1 MPSEFLGRVAWI
13 DYANTSSHKG
23 AYMKLKKY
31 LFLCIF
37 SGEMLE
43 GASAIKKSI
52 AIIETTLCARSAEG
66 TMLLLDPSW
75 IQESNYVANLVREN
89 PALGSDNM
97 PVMMPLGFA
106 QLEELN
112 GYLISIK
119 DGTTKQFKKNLM
131 RNISG
136 SDRTMT
142 LMHSKVRE
150 LHELFKATKQME
162 LKKLQPLVLAAFLFL
177 LKTDAVLNAFAV
189 NPMLMK
195 ELDLPSEVG
204 QSLVKLVSD
213 EDQELLRA
221 QLCITYTCQ
230 KQPTYASLSEDGTL
244 AGVAGLYKNN
254 TSFIEVFNT
263 MDGEPVGNKV
273 VDYKIKG
280 IEFCH
285 GNQLISWG
293 KTTIDL
299 WDTFTHTK
307 NTPHGWEE
315 LLKETKKI
323 WGIALSKNKK
333 NLAVVLDDRVLVLA
347 IPHAHSDESSEE
359 NSDDSSE
366 EIKPKILTAPAMHKR
381 ENKKNSYSR
390 IIFGN
395 NDQTLIEIR
404 PGGDLIFY
412 RWEKEKVIAFKKG
425 SGNEVARF
433 YTNGSKV
440 IIITQAHEVRVWD
453 CQQDAVEPQNE
464 GKLPNTA
471 REHISNDQFIEF
483 EKHHTK
489 VFCDTGSTEF
499 MDKLVFLTGSL
510 VPASITVSGGVPGLQ
525 RTGGSNEKLQML
537 ALPPHLTLQGAC
549 ASPQGKVFLGIT
561 TQGFVKVWHVN
572 NPAIAAFLSS
582 SMPLAQA
589 LLIQHL
595 ANAYKTPST
604 HLSDFL
610 KAEHLRIIFET
621 CETTFQK
628 LISTMIQRQQSG
640 VEDIVPPSPRGQKR
654 DIQNASSSSSA
665 STSDTIPKASLLS
678 RIKLARSSSSPAAN
692 TSPQSSP
699 QHSPRSAKQAIIA
712 ALRLP
717 QTSLARN
724 EGDSPRRRSS
734 HDATSALTPRA
745 AQLLKRTQSQLRGSL
760 RLEMREKESSIKTLS
775 GSPREPL
782 SERGAQS
789 SQSSE
794 MKAFDSDLPESL
806 TPQEVAASTIVQAVA
821 PEPSLLPRGF
831 SQSSTLR
838 RGTVQISVQNSPDVA
853 TQVVDV
859 NPESDESES
868 SQYHNAEEVSIGS
881 TTLDA
886 YSSARELFN
895 VGSYEKAYTCFLD
908 IYKKSGSKLYKALS
922 AHFLGEMTLR
932 GRGALINPPLAFT
945 YFEKAVKQNVDKALQ
960 GESFARLGEMYY
972 YGYGVKH
979 SLMNALYNLGQLVT
993 QKAVSLPGAGSEDT
1007 QIVNRSNEE
1016 APFRSRISAHF
1027 HVYRAKSR
1035 ELNMPVKSLCDEA
1048 LRLCDEAIAAKSSDA
1063 SFAWLYKGRLLIA
1076 QAKVSE
1082 SYENSNKAWRCLLK
1096 AAESTDESIKTEALY
1111 RLGKLSL
1118 AHFKS
1123 STQAKEYFEKVLKS
1137 NETTWI
1143 RAAAELQLGN
1153 LGHFEAAPN
1162 KTTSYSAA
1170 IAHYKEAI
1178 EQPYNLWAQA
1188 EAAYQMARI
1197 YERLEDQP
1205 KAWEQ
1210 VFFYDNMAIAVGEV
1224 LGIHHV
1230 DAHFSLARQYFR
1242 GTPDLPV
1249 DLHEAYKHFMTVI
1262 HESHNPSQLEE
1273 AHNRVKVLMKQASTK

>member
-1 MPSEFLGRVAWI
+1 MPSKFLGRVAWI
-13 DYANTSSHKG
+13 DYTNTPSHKG
-23 AYMKLKKY
+23 AYMKLRNY

-97 PVMMPLGFA
+97 PLMMPLSFA

-112 GYLISIK
+112 AYVISIK
-119 DGTTKQFKKNLM
+119 EGNTKQFKKKLM
-131 RNISG
+131 NSISG
-136 SDRTMT
+136 SDRTIT
-142 LMHSKVRE
+142 FMHSKVRE

-189 NPMLMK
+189 NPLLVK

-213 EDQELLRA
+213 EDQEFLRA

-230 KQPTYASLSEDGTL
+230 RQPTCASLSEDGTL
-244 AGVAGLYKNN
+244 ACVAGPYKTN

-263 MDGEPVGNKV
+263 MDGEPVSNRV

-307 NTPHGWEE
+307 NTPDGWEE

-333 NLAVVLDDRVLVLA
+333 NLAVVLDDKVLVLA
-347 IPHAHSDESSEE
+347 IPRAHSDESSEE
-359 NSDDSSE
+359 KSDDSSE
-366 EIKPKILTAPAMHKR
+366 EIKPKILIAPAMHRR

-390 IIFGN
+390 VIFGN
-395 NDQTLIEIR
+395 DDQTLIEIR

-425 SGNEVARF
+425 SGTEVARF

-453 CQQDAVEPQNE
+453 CQQEAVEPQNE

-471 REHISNDQFIEF
+471 RDYVSNDQFIEF

-499 MDKLVFLTGSL
+499 MDKLVFLTGSV
-510 VPASITVSGGVPGLQ
+510 VPASIIVHGGVPGLQ
-525 RTGGSNEKLQML
+525 QNDRSDEKLQML

-561 TQGFVKVWHVN
+561 TQGLVKVWHVN
-572 NPAIAAFLSS
+572 NPAITAFLSS
-582 SMPLAQA
+582 SMPLAHA
-589 LLIQHL
+589 LFIQYL
-595 ANAYKTPST
+595 ANSYKIPST
-604 HLSDFL
+604 HRSDFL
-610 KAEHLRIIFET
+610 KADHLRIIFEK

-628 LISTMIQRQQSG
+628 LISTMIQRQLSG
-640 VEDIVPPSPRGQKR
+640 IEDIVPQSPRGQKH
-654 DIQNASSSSSA
+654 DIQYASSSA
-665 STSDTIPKASLLS
+665 STSDTVPKASLLS

-712 ALRLP
+712 ALKLP
-717 QTSLARN
+717 QISSIRN
-724 EGDSPRRRSS
+724 DGDSPRRRAS
-734 HDATSALTPRA
+734 HDATSALTPRG

-760 RLEMREKESSIKTLS
+760 RLEIGEKESSSKMHL

-789 SQSSE
+789 SPSSD
-794 MKAFDSDLPESL
+794 MKTSESSVPESL
-806 TPQEVAASTIVQAVA
+806 TPQEVSASTIVQAVA
-821 PEPSLLPRGF
+821 LEPSLLPRGS
-831 SQSSTLR
+831 SQTSTLR
-838 RGTVQISVQNSPDVA
+838 KETVQVSVQNSPNVA
-853 TQVVDV
+853 PQVMDV
-859 NPESDESES
+859 NPKSDESDS
-868 SQYHNAEEVSIGS
+868 SQYHNAVEVSIWS
-881 TTLDA
+881 TTTLDA
-886 YSSARELFN
+886 YSSARALFN
-895 VGSYEKAYTCFLD
+895 SGSFERSYTCFLD
-908 IYKKSGSKLYKALS
+908 IYKKKSGSKLYKALS

-932 GRGALINPPLAFT
+932 GRGTLINPPLAFT
-945 YFEKAVKQNVDKALQ
+945 YFEKAVKQDVDKALQ

-993 QKAVSLPGAGSEDT
+993 QKAASLPGAGSEVT
-1007 QIVNRSNEE
+1007 QTVYTSNEE

-1076 QAKVSE
+1076 QAKVTD

-1111 RLGKLSL
+1111 RLGKLSV

-1153 LGHFEAAPN
+1153 LAHFEAATN
-1162 KTTSYSAA
+1162 KTTSYAAA